1 METKRYKNY
10 ELFKNKIRDAFSSLI
25 YEKRDITKISIKE
38 LVMRANISKS
48 TFYSHYKNIYSIA
61 DEIEEELLVGFGTI
75 NRNGNLMDQI
85 VMIYKRHEKLL
96 KLLYSTKHNE
106 KFTFRLRD
114 LLVEETI
121 NTSDFLIDEEKDK
134 RQFKV
139 TMTVNCILFSLIDYL
154 QGNTSL
160 KNYADIEKILREY
173 IDRIK

>member
-10 ELFKNKIRDAFSSLI
+10 ELFKNKIRDAFSSII

-85 VMIYKRHEKLL
+85 VMIYTRHEKLL

-114 LLVEETI
+114 L
-121 NTSDFLIDEEKDK
+121 
-134 RQFKV
+134 
-139 TMTVNCILFSLIDYL
+139 
-154 QGNTSL
+154 
-160 KNYADIEKILREY
+160 
-173 IDRIK
+173 